1 MTNPINSFR
10 GVALA
15 QIAGIRGFYQRLHDR
30 TKPKGKRPEP
40 GCDGFSLVEAVFA
53 CALVAVFFI
62 GIFGLNSQC
71 LLFANSSKELMSA
84 GQSLQARMEQL
95 RGITT
100 TASPCPCA
108 PWGKITS
115 ATSLQTL
122 FTPAISG
129 ATNLGAVTE
138 VATIY
143 KYPPPANPTPTPIQL
158 TRVSNG
164 SANVTPTINP
174 GHDDAALTNGDM
186 VQINLKWSWQS
197 APGGRQRSMSISTI
211 YAKNTQQ

>member
-1 MTNPINSFR
+1 MQETAIAKAFCRRFYNPITLR
-10 GVALA
+10 
-15 QIAGIRGFYQRLHDR
+15 
-30 TKPKGKRPEP
+30 KKRPKR

-95 RGITT
+95 RACNWATVTT
-100 TASPCPCA
+100 S
-108 PWGKITS
+108 TS
-115 ATSLQTL
+115 VQTL
-122 FTPAISG
+122 FTPAVSG
-129 ATNLGAVTE
+129 ATNLGAVTQ
-138 VATIY
+138 VVTIY

-164 SANVTPTINP
+164 SANVTPTINTTN
-174 GHDDAALTNGDM
+174 ATLTNGDM
-186 VQINLKWSWQS
+186 VQINLQWSWQS
-197 APGGRQRSMSISTI
+197 APGGRQRSMAISTI
-211 YAKNTQQ
+211 YGKNTQQ

>member
-1 MTNPINSFR
+1 MQLTNAINSFR

-15 QIAGIRGFYQRLHDR
+15 QIAGIRGFYQRFHDR
-30 TKPKGKRPEP
+30 IRLKGKRPEP

-71 LLFANSSKELMSA
+71 LLFANSSKELMAA

-95 RGITT
+95 RASNWATVTT
-100 TASPCPCA
+100 
-108 PWGKITS
+108 

-122 FTPAISG
+122 FTTPISG

-138 VATIY
+138 VVTIY

-164 SANVTPTINP
+164 SANVTPTINTTN
-174 GHDDAALTNGDM
+174 ATLTNGDM

-197 APGGRQRSMSISTI
+197 APGGRQRSMSVSTI
-211 YAKNTQQ
+211 YGVNTQQ

>member
-1 MTNPINSFR
+1 MQLITAMNSSR
-10 GVALA
+10 RVTLA
-15 QIAGIRGFYQRLHDR
+15 EIAGTGAFYRSLHNLIKLKR
-30 TKPKGKRPEP
+30 QRPEP
-40 GCDGFSLVEAVFA
+40 GSDGFSLVEATFA

-95 RGITT
+95 RASTWATVT
-100 TASPCPCA
+100 TA
-108 PWGKITS
+108 TS
-115 ATSLQTL
+115 VQTL
-122 FTPAISG
+122 LTPAVSG

-138 VATIY
+138 KVWIY
-143 KYPPPANPTPTPIQL
+143 RYPPPANPTPAPIYL

-164 SANVTPTINP
+164 SANVTPTIDPSSPATQAN
-174 GHDDAALTNGDM
+174 TDM
-186 VQINLKWSWQS
+186 VQINLQWSWQS

-211 YAKNTQQ
+211 YGKNTQQ